1 MVVDENKPKYKNM
14 DLLLFQEQ
22 FQNEKDCYQWLFN
35 TRWPKGF
42 YCPFCGHQK
51 YSLVSTRMLYKC
63 MKCGKQISITAGTIF
78 HKTKTPLLKWFW
90 LIFRMATSKTGVSI
104 AEMQRE
110 LEIKDYKTIWTMA
123 HKIRKA
129 MADRDAQYKLAGLV
143 ELDESFFG
151 PPSEGKRGRGAKNK
165 GLVIVAV
172 SFWVDEKGKEH
183 PGFAHAFV
191 VEDASAETIE
201 SVLKRLGLPEEEI
214 VPLIGII
221 RTDGWRSYQTAS
233 TDLGIIHYRAVIRD
247 PKDSMKLLPWTHRI
261 IANAKSVF
269 RGPHR
274 GVSKK
279 HLQRYLSEVCYRFNR
294 RFWPKQS
301 FHRLL
306 RACVSTSTITRDDLM
321 IQNLGELRQ

>member
-1 MVVDENKPKYKNM
+1 MVVDKNKPKYQDM

-22 FQNEKDCYQWLFN
+22 FQNENDCYQWIFK

-42 YCPFCGHQK
+42 SCPFCGHQK
-51 YSLVSTRMLYKC
+51 CSLVSTRMLYKC
-63 MKCGKQISITAGTIF
+63 MKCGKQISVTAGTIF

-90 LIFRMATSKTGVSI
+90 LIFRMATSKTGVSV

-151 PPSEGKRGRGAKNK
+151 PASEGKRGRGARDK
-165 GLVIVAV
+165 GLVVVAV
-172 SFWVDEKGKEH
+172 SFWIDEKGKER

-191 VEDASAETIE
+191 IENASAETIE

-214 VPLIGII
+214 VPLIEII

-233 TDLGIIHYRAVIRD
+233 TELGIVHYRAVLRD
-247 PKDSMKLLPWTHRI
+247 PRDSMKLLPWTHRI

-269 RGPHR
+269 KGPHR

-294 RFWPKQS
+294 RFWPKES

-321 IQNLGELRQ
+321 S